1 MLQVVLVIV
10 VLEKLVSRSA
20 GAAVH
25 LADQLVLGCRIGDH
39 LASIADE
46 SRKLVPHHPVSAD
59 PRGVLGERARRADRV
74 AELVDFDDVWNEL
87 ASRADPDH
95 PESQHQ
101 RDRHHAGCGDLPVP
115 FAKNEICVTLVPFLP
130 RFEIDA
136 AFHADASLLA
146 IETLVV
152 NSCSL
157 TSGLE
162 QVARQL
168 RISGI
173 PTYRSD
179 RRGDGETAP
188 PLCGAQSWGDKMLR
202 YFTIRPSDSD

>member
-1 MLQVVLVIV
+1 MVLSNLERIMFEVVLVVV

-20 GAAVH
+20 SAAVN
-25 LADQLVLGCRIGDH
+25 LADQLVLGSRIGDH

-59 PRGVLGERARRADRV
+59 PGGVLGERARRADRV

-95 PESQHQ
+95 PEGQHQ
-101 RDRHHAGCGDLPVP
+101 RDGHHAGGGDLPVT
-115 FAKNEICVTLVPFLP
+115 FAENQISVTLVPFLP

-146 IETLVV
+146 VEHL
-152 NSCSL
+152 L
-157 TSGLE
+157 
-162 QVARQL
+162 
-168 RISGI
+168 
-173 PTYRSD
+173 
-179 RRGDGETAP
+179 
-188 PLCGAQSWGDKMLR
+188 
-202 YFTIRPSDSD
+202 